1 MAHAAA
7 PRVRVPAVGRSQ
19 PQIGCV
25 RGASGLSRCCCCRQL
40 VGPMAGPH
48 VQRQGRWRSNV
59 RQLWAGS
66 ESKCAAAAPSS
77 ELCALCHGPTPLP
90 RLTRPA
96 SCAACW
102 LSVSID
108 TANLL
113 WLAVVS
119 LAAASLLLLLLLL
132 TVCCC
137 WCLSWWRPDGV
148 SRETNGCCSRAA
160 ALLPDWVLRTRPL
173 GCVEAWRRV
182 VAREHAAAAHPS
194 SRTVVADV
202 IVTAMCYI
210 L

>member
-25 RGASGLSRCCCCRQL
+25 RGATGLSRCCCCRQL

-119 LAAASLLLLLLLL
+119 LAAASLLLLL
-132 TVCCC
+132 
-137 WCLSWWRPDGV
+137 
-148 SRETNGCCSRAA
+148 
-160 ALLPDWVLRTRPL
+160 
-173 GCVEAWRRV
+173 
-182 VAREHAAAAHPS
+182 
-194 SRTVVADV
+194 TVVAAATWRGVADGASRDEGLLQRSGSPATRLGSADPV
-202 IVTAMCYI
+202 IGPSRSVEESGGARARRVRPPQQQN
-210 L
+210 